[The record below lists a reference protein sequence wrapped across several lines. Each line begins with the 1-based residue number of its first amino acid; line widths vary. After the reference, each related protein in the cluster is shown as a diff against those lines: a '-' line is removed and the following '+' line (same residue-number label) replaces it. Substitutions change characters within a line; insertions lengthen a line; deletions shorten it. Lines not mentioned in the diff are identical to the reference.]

1 MGKEKHG
8 HPKGFKGAQ
17 LQCNLTGI
25 SFPLHMPSLVFSAEF
40 QIPLPCPGA
49 LWCWGGG
56 GKVID
61 LELNFLLGVH
71 DEFGESGHFVL

>member
-40 QIPLPCPGA
+40 QIPPPCPGA

>member
-1 MGKEKHG
+1 MQSDWDQ
-8 HPKGFKGAQ
+8 FSSAYA
-17 LQCNLTGI
+17 LT
-25 SFPLHMPSLVFSAEF
+25 SLLCR
-40 QIPLPCPGA
+40 IPDPAAMSRGSVVL
-49 LWCWGGG
+49 GGG